1 MKKIISIF
9 LLFNLFSCGT
19 LKKVT
24 YETITQKQS
33 RISLEKNL
41 RFLSSDS
48 LKGRFPG
55 TPTFEIAAHYLANE
69 LSKSKIKPF
78 FNNSYKDTFFTKKA
92 TSYNIVGVIESKK
105 SNDTCVLLCAHYDH
119 LGMKRSKKDSIYNG
133 ANDNASGVTVVL
145 GIAKFLSNYVPDKK
159 IIIAFFSGEESGL
172 LGSEHLA
179 KRLKENHV
187 NLKYV
192 LNFEMLGKTLT
203 KAENQVY
210 ITGFKT
216 SNLSQLVNSKLG
228 KEFMV
233 FLPIEE
239 KQKLFYRSDNYPF
252 YKLFQIPSHT
262 ISTFDFK
269 NDPYYHNVKDEYSH
283 LDLDNFNKLVNLS
296 TLMIVELLKDDKQ
309 LKLLE

>member
-1 MKKIISIF
+1 MKKITVIF
-9 LLFNLFSCGT
+9 LLITLFSCGT
-19 LKKVT
+19 LKKAT

-33 RISLEKNL
+33 RISLEKDL
-41 RFLSSDS
+41 QFLSSDS

-55 TPTFEIAAHYLANE
+55 TQTFEIAADYLANE
-69 LSKSKIKPF
+69 LSNSKIKPF
-78 FNNSYKDTFFTKKA
+78 FKNSYKDTFMIKKVV
-92 TSYNIVGVIESKK
+92 TYNIVGVIGNRNNNES
-105 SNDTCVLLCAHYDH
+105 CILLCAHYDH

-133 ANDNASGVTVVL
+133 ANDNASGVTAVL
-145 GIAKFLSNYVPDKK
+145 GIAKFLSNYTTNKK

-210 ITGFKT
+210 ITGFNT

-239 KQKLFYRSDNYPF
+239 KQQLFYRSDNYPF
-252 YKLFQIPSHT
+252 YKLFQVPSHT

-269 NDPYYHNVKDEYSH
+269 NDPYYHNVEDEYSH
-283 LDLDNFNKLVNLS
+283 LDMDNFNKLVNLS
-296 TLMIVELLKDDKQ
+296 TLMVVELLKDDKQ
-309 LKLLE
+309 LKMLK